1 MNREAENN
9 RDYNDINAGAMSYE
23 NIMGIETQ
31 ILPTVTLRGLS
42 ILPGM
47 VIHFDLS
54 RDRSIE
60 AVEQAML
67 ADQRMLVVTQKEAGQ
82 EEPGFED
89 VYEVGTV
96 AVIKQIGRASCR
108 ERVF

>member
-60 AVEQAML
+60 A
-67 ADQRMLVVTQKEAGQ
+67 
-82 EEPGFED
+82 
-89 VYEVGTV
+89 
-96 AVIKQIGRASCR
+96 AVPFLLLFPFGPEIVNDTDDCR
-108 ERVF
+108 D